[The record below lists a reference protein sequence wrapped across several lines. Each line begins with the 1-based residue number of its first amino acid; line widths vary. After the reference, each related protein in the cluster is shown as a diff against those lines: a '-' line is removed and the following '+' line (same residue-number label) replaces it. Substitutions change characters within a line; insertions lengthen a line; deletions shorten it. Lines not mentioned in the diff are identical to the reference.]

1 MIQVNMKLMLQLTS
15 KQQMLSVLPL
25 SQRFQYVHSSKVL
38 LSTHDYKQEEV
49 LFSQNK
55 LSSVLQAS
63 QTIFDIRDHT
73 GTDIRLQEKSD
84 TDEEGTAVNKFLVV
98 GTSAQRKSAIELLQA
113 VIDGRDTPTMEKA
126 SQFKDEKLVWH
137 GYKRNYKG
145 QYAPL
150 KPRRKCIRC
159 GGKLLSGNPCP
170 LCQMKINSN
179 YDVYYTDIN
188 ILKQF
193 ICPHTWNVLDPYV
206 TNICRQQHRAVEA
219 AIIKARKFGYI
230 PFTLPLHS
238 DEPRKHAPA
247 GVPTDRKIKVKM
259 H

>member
-98 GTSAQRKSAIELLQA
+98 GTSPQRKSAIELLQA

-193 ICPHTWNVLDPYV
+193 ICRHTWNILDPYV

-219 AIIKARKFGYI
+219 AIIKSRKFGYI

>member
-1 MIQVNMKLMLQLTS
+1 MKLLLQLTS

-25 SQRFQYVHSSKVL
+25 SQTFQYVHSSKVL
-38 LSTHDYKQEEV
+38 FAAHDYKQEEF
-49 LFSQNK
+49 LFSQSK
-55 LSSVLQAS
+55 LSSVLEAS

-84 TDEEGTAVNKFLVV
+84 TDEERAAVNKFLVV
-98 GTSAQRKSAIELLQA
+98 GTLPRRKLAIELLQA
-113 VIDGRDTPTMEKA
+113 VIDGRDTPTLEKT
-126 SQFKDEKLVWH
+126 SQFEDEKLVWH

-170 LCQMKINSN
+170 LCQMKLNSN
-179 YDVYYTDIN
+179 YDVCYTDIN

-193 ICPHTWNVLDPYV
+193 ICPHTWNILDPYV

-219 AIIKARKFGYI
+219 AIIKARQFGYL

-238 DEPRKHAPA
+238 DEHRKYTPA

>member
-1 MIQVNMKLMLQLTS
+1 MIQVNMKLMLQLTI

-49 LFSQNK
+49 LFSQSK

-84 TDEEGTAVNKFLVV
+84 TDEEGTAVNKFLVI
-98 GTSAQRKSAIELLQA
+98 GTSPQRKSAIELLQA
-113 VIDGRDTPTMEKA
+113 VIDGRDTPTMEKT

-193 ICPHTWNVLDPYV
+193 ICPHTWNILDPYV

>member
-1 MIQVNMKLMLQLTS
+1 M
-15 KQQMLSVLPL
+15 
-25 SQRFQYVHSSKVL
+25 
-38 LSTHDYKQEEV
+38 
-49 LFSQNK
+49 
-55 LSSVLQAS
+55 
-63 QTIFDIRDHT
+63 
-73 GTDIRLQEKSD
+73 
-84 TDEEGTAVNKFLVV
+84 NKFLVV
-98 GTSAQRKSAIELLQA
+98 GTSPQRKSAIELLQA

-193 ICPHTWNVLDPYV
+193 ICPHTWNILDPYV